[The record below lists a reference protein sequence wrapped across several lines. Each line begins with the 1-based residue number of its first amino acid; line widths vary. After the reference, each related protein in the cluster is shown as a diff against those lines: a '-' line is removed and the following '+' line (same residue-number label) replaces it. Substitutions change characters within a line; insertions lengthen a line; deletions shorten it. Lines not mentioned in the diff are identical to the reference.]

1 MRSVFAIA
9 AMCVVSGAL
18 PAAAHHSLAAYNMAT
33 YKTVE
38 GTVKSFQ
45 WMNPH
50 AKLSLVV
57 VNEAGR
63 TAQWEFEGGSIGRLT
78 NGGFVKDAF
87 GPGDKIKVAYNPRRD
102 GSMAGFFI
110 AVTTAD
116 GRTFAIDRFKQ
127 LNGSSPPTVDQ

>member
-1 MRSVFAIA
+1 MKQSFAIT
-9 AMCVVSGAL
+9 AMCVLSWAL
-18 PAAAHHSLAAYNMAT
+18 PASAHHSLAAYNMGT

-57 VNEAGR
+57 VNDAGR
-63 TAQWEFEGGSIGRLT
+63 STRWEFEGGSIGRLQ

-87 GPGDKIKVAYNPRRD
+87 GPGDKIRVAFNPRRD
-102 GSMAGFFI
+102 GSAAGFFI

-116 GRTFAIDRFKQ
+116 GKTYALDRFKQ
-127 LNGSSPPTVDQ
+127 LKGSEP

>member
-1 MRSVFAIA
+1 MKHSFAIA
-9 AMCVVSGAL
+9 ALCVVVGSL
-18 PAAAHHSLAAYNMAT
+18 PASAHHSLAAYNLAT

-57 VNEAGR
+57 MNDAGR
-63 TAQWEFEGGSIGRLT
+63 TTQWEFEGGSIGRLT

-102 GSMAGFFI
+102 GRTAGFFI

-116 GRTFAIDRFKQ
+116 GRTFAVDRFKQ
-127 LNGSSPPTVDQ
+127 LNGSEP